1 MSEMTSER
9 FRVVFDAL
17 AQETGQAAAP
27 NDATRD
33 LLVREIRTIQA
44 HADEIAELRRLA
56 FAGCEP
62 DAATYTLT

>member
-1 MSEMTSER
+1 MSEVTPER

-17 AQETGQAAAP
+17 AQETGQSGAP
-27 NDATRD
+27 KEATRE
-33 LLVREIRTIQA
+33 LLGREIRAIQA

-56 FAGCEP
+56 FVGCEP